1 MEGERKLDGWMETCG
16 LFLSCPKQLSNHTL
30 PGIPAAKIFHVM
42 FFKGAVHSYH
52 NSFSVFLLDKPLCCV
67 ERCMSHLKQQFIG
80 LITPLFLFVE
90 TVGPNY
96 LGAE

>member
-30 PGIPAAKIFHVM
+30 PGIPAAKIFRVM
-42 FFKGAVHSYH
+42 FFKGAVHSYRT
-52 NSFSVFLLDKPLCCV
+52 SFSVFLLDKPPCSV
-67 ERCMSHLKQQFIG
+67 KRCMLDLKQQFIG
-80 LITPLFLFVE
+80 LITLLFLFVE
-90 TVGPNY
+90 AVGPNY